1 MNAVI
6 GRKPVL
12 EALKQN
18 TEIEK
23 IYLLFG
29 QHGDVI
35 NQICILAKK
44 KNINVAQVTQDKF
57 GKYTQNPNAQGVVA
71 LLRAVKY
78 YSFSEIIDSCKT
90 KKNPV
95 ILVLDSIQDT
105 HNLGAILR
113 TAECV
118 GVDGV
123 ILPKHNT
130 APINDTV
137 VKTSAGG
144 VNYVK
149 ICSVPNLVSAIQGL
163 KENGFWIVGTSL
175 DGDKDY
181 NEIDYNM
188 PVGLIV
194 GNEERGIRK
203 LLLEKCDFLVKIP
216 VFGNLQSLNVS
227 VATGIMLYKIKSAR

>member
-1 MNAVI
+1 MNAII

-18 TEIEK
+18 SEIEK

-35 NQICILAKK
+35 NQILILAKK
-44 KNINVAQVTQDKF
+44 QNINITQITQDKF
-57 GKYTQNPNAQGVVA
+57 NKYTQNPNAQGVVA
-71 LLRAVKY
+71 LLASVRY
-78 YSFSEIIDSCKT
+78 YSFSEIIDNCKQ
-90 KKNPV
+90 KKNPI

-123 ILPKHNT
+123 ILPKHNS

-144 VNYVK
+144 VNYLK

-175 DGDKDY
+175 EGDKDY
-181 NEIDYNM
+181 DEPDYNV

-216 VFGNLQSLNVS
+216 VFGKLQSLNVS
-227 VATGIMLYKIKSAR
+227 VATGIMLYKIKSVK